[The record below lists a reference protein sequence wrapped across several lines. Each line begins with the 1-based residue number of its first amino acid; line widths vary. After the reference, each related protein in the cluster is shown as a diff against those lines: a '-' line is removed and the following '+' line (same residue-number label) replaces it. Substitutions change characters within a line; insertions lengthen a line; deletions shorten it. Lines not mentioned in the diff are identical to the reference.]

1 MRSSSINWK
10 KGGFRLYIVASF
22 LFLAFFVAYFGYKAT
37 RGEYVTDCSDYRVTD
52 LTKCKQDEIEW
63 KKEAFSGQMIV
74 TNPGAKMGCGCGSS
88 FMYDFDEFIPTNS

>member
-1 MRSSSINWK
+1 
-10 KGGFRLYIVASF
+10 L
-22 LFLAFFVAYFGYKAT
+22 
-37 RGEYVTDCSDYRVTD
+37 RGA
-52 LTKCKQDEIEW
+52 EIEW